1 MAAVKSQEQQ
11 FAEAFSA
18 TDVDVDQALSDELA
32 TDEDEFTTP
41 RTAEE
46 DDDLARA
53 LAAADEHEKKLAEQ
67 RAAAEEQDL
76 KLTEV
81 LAVLGD
87 SVDPDVVRT
96 MLESANWDVQVVVN
110 NLLEGAVPSAAA
122 PEPQHSESQSPPRPH
137 VSPRMDHEQLM
148 KKPVRELRAMLDARK
163 IDHSACVEKDDL
175 VSLLEDNWDVEVP
188 PPTPSEPRHGSMPAG
203 FGPFGADPMMAWV
216 QQMAMSGNMFP
227 MSGYSSEGCHQPTS
241 PEEQAELQK
250 QKDEEA
256 RVNEER
262 RVEMTTQDLEF
273 QESLLIDQQKAA
285 LQREEAE
292 QERQFQEA
300 KRQAIEMAEAA
311 FEAKRLRVSQP
322 EADKGH
328 PERCQI
334 VIRTPN
340 GKRLNRTFLGSDEVA
355 FVYDWIDV
363 CCADEP
369 FTRSSYQLTSRV
381 PGRPSKEICKNSK
394 TLKEEG
400 VEHQTMFFIT
410 CAD

>member
-1 MAAVKSQEQQ
+1 MAAVKNQEQQ

-18 TDVDVDQALSDELA
+18 TDVDVDEALSDEFESIDA
-32 TDEDEFTTP
+32 EEDEFA
-41 RTAEE
+41 AEE
-46 DDDLARA
+46 
-53 LAAADEHEKKLAEQ
+53 EKLAEQ
-67 RAAAEEQDL
+67 TAAAEEQDM

-87 SVDPDVVRT
+87 TVDADVVRT

-122 PEPQHSESQSPPRPH
+122 PEPQSARQSPRPH

-163 IDHSACVEKDDL
+163 VDHSACVEKEDL
-175 VSLLEDNWDVEVP
+175 VRLLEDNWDVEVP
-188 PPTPSEPRHGSMPAG
+188 PPPPREPRHGSMPAG

-227 MSGYSSEGCHQPTS
+227 MSGYSPEGFCHQRTS

-250 QKDEEA
+250 QKEEETRA
-256 RVNEER
+256 NEER
-262 RVEMTTQDLEF
+262 RVELTTQDAEF
-273 QESLLIDQQKAA
+273 QESLLIDQQKAT

-369 FTRSSYQLTSRV
+369 FTQSGYQLTSRV
-381 PGRPSKEICKNSK
+381 PGRPSKDICKNSN

-410 CAD
+410 CSD